1 MSLAIQVMKNLSHST
16 RLGALTLALG
26 LAAAPLAAHAQPA
39 PITVTVTGVRSTQG
53 SVRVDV
59 CTRETFLKKIC
70 AYSGAA
76 PAQVGATTVTV
87 DGVPPGTYAVQAYHD
102 LNDNKDVDQG
112 FLGIPKEGI
121 GFSND
126 APLGLRG
133 PSFDRAAIV
142 HDGTPKTLR
151 VKLRYF

>member
-1 MSLAIQVMKNLSHST
+1 MKNLSHST
-16 RLGALTLALG
+16 RLGALALAVG
-26 LAAAPLAAHAQPA
+26 LIAAPLAAHAQA
-39 PITVTVTGVRSTQG
+39 SGPITVTVTGVRSTQG

-70 AYSGAA
+70 VYSGAA

-87 DGVPPGTYAVQAYHD
+87 EAVPPGTYAVQAYHD
-102 LNDNKDVDQG
+102 INDNKDVDQG
-112 FLGIPKEGI
+112 LLGIPKEGI

-142 HDGTPKTLR
+142 HNGSPKTLR
-151 VKLRYF
+151 IKLRHF